1 MRVCLKSP
9 WATGYVMV
17 NCTIVTTS
25 FDALLACDRQTDRQ
39 TDCRSYVATVAQLS
53 VMKICLVFI
62 LHVSQSVGYMSLHT
76 SVYLMIDLL

>member
-1 MRVCLKSP
+1 MIVRESVQYLTRKTADNLTDSKGNTENVHSDCMISP
-9 WATGYVMV
+9 
-17 NCTIVTTS
+17 
-25 FDALLACDRQTDRQ
+25 
-39 TDCRSYVATVAQLS
+39 QLS